1 MISAETSARVGEL
14 ELRAENI
21 HFAYHTSRPVLS
33 GVGISVRQGEWLTL
47 LGPNGTGKTTL
58 LKCLLGQLS
67 PQQGTV
73 RLDGTPLTALPER
86 ERAKRIAYVPQ
97 MTKIPFAMPVVDA
110 VLTGRLAYSP
120 YRYTQEDRQ
129 VVARVMEQLHL
140 HELAFRPINELSGGE
155 RQRVWIARA
164 LAQEAKLIFLDEP
177 TTGLDPENQIV
188 LLDTVRRLVE
198 RGGVGVLTVLHDL
211 NLAAM
216 YSDRVAL
223 LSGAHMF
230 AQGAPTQVITEKI
243 IREVYHVDNEVLQF
257 DSGPHVRLLRGRIE
271 S

>member
-1 MISAETSARVGEL
+1 MNTKEAVVSRLTAED
-14 ELRAENI
+14 I
-21 HFAYHTSRPVLS
+21 HFAYHAARPVLD
-33 GVGISVRQGEWLTL
+33 GVDIAVVQGEWLTL

-58 LKCLLGQLS
+58 LKCLLCQLV

-73 RLDGTPLTALPER
+73 RLDGAALRDVPDR

-97 MTKIPFAMPVVDA
+97 VTKIPFAMTVIDA

-120 YRYTQEDRQ
+120 YRYTERDRQ
-129 VVARVMEQLHL
+129 VVSRVMERLHL
-140 HELAFRPINELSGGE
+140 HELAFRPLNELSGGE

-164 LAQEAKLIFLDEP
+164 LAQEAKLICLDEP

-188 LLDTVRRLVE
+188 LLDTIRELVDS
-198 RGGVGVLTVLHDL
+198 GGVGVLTVLHDL

-223 LSGAHMF
+223 LAGAHMF
-230 AQGAPTQVITEKI
+230 AQGTPQEVITEDI
-243 IREVYHVDNEVLQF
+243 IRRVYRVDNEVLQF
-257 DSGPHVRLLRGRIE
+257 DSGPHVRLLGQIR
-271 S
+271 